1 MKEIRRIQP
10 VPASAPK
17 RLRVAAY
24 ARISEINERSPLSLS
39 TQVSYYQRLIT
50 ENPAW
55 EYAGV
60 YADAGISG
68 TNTLRP
74 QFQELLAQAR
84 KGDIDLILTK
94 SISRFSRNTLDLLS
108 IARELKD
115 LGVEIRFE
123 KEGIST
129 MSGDGELMLTLLA
142 SFAQAESEQLSAN
155 VKWRVTKQFEQ
166 GLANGFRLYGYTN
179 SPDAT
184 DVEIIEEEAEVVR
197 RVFAMYL
204 EEISCERMAQIFEKE
219 GIQSRK
225 GEPLGAEVL
234 RSWLDNETY
243 TGTLVLGRHYSDVL
257 GEHSKLNKGEMP
269 MYRVENAIP
278 AIISPELFARVQA
291 EKQRRRRLGAHA
303 NWSIPTSCLTSIIK
317 CSLCGMSYSRSG
329 QRRPSTGEVFYIW
342 ICRTKRDGVKRSGG
356 RRCTAKN
363 IPEVILHETLATTLG
378 FDEFDPDVFTRR
390 VEKIFMDET
399 QEFTIHYRDG
409 NKQTVEWTSDLRLR
423 CWTPERRAQWGEL
436 HRKRWQDPQIRQA
449 IMDER
454 RAHPRKRSP
463 QSIEKAKATFRAN
476 WSEERSK
483 AVAERNRRWWAQIP
497 AEERSHRAQRT
508 ADSLS
513 EEAKQRRREKL
524 RSAWTPERRARA
536 SQLMREMRSQQT
548 REETGK

>member
-1 MKEIRRIQP
+1 MKDIRRIQP
-10 VPASAPK
+10 PPVPAPK

-24 ARISEINERSPLSLS
+24 ARISEITERSPISLS

-50 ENPAW
+50 DNPAW

-60 YADAGISG
+60 YADAGITG

-74 QFQELLAQAR
+74 QFQQLLAKAR
-84 KGDIDLILTK
+84 AGHIDRILAK

-129 MSGDGELMLTLLA
+129 MSGDGELMLSLLA

-155 VKWRVTKQFEQ
+155 VKWRVGKQFEQ

-204 EEISCERMAQIFEKE
+204 EEISCERMAEIFQAE

-234 RSWLDNETY
+234 RAWLDNETY

-278 AIISPELFARVQA
+278 PIIPPALFERVQA
-291 EKQRRRRLGAHA
+291 EKQRRRELGAHA
-303 NWSIPTSCLTSIIK
+303 NWSIPTTCFTSVIK
-317 CSLCGMSYSRSG
+317 CALCGMSYSRSG
-329 QRRPSTGEVFYIW
+329 QRRPSTGEVSYIW
-342 ICRTKRDGVKRSGG
+342 ICRTKRDGTKRTGG

-363 IPEVILHETLATTLG
+363 IPEIILHETLATALG
-378 FDEFDPDVFTRR
+378 LASFDPEIFTQR
-390 VEKIFMDET
+390 VEKIEMNER
-399 QEFTIHYRDG
+399 QEFTIHYRNG
-409 NKQTVEWTSDLRLR
+409 QKQTVEWTSDLRQR
-423 CWTPERRAQWGEL
+423 CWTPERRNQWADL
-436 HRKRWQDPQIRQA
+436 HRKRWQDPYTREE
-449 IMDER
+449 IMEQR
-454 RAHPRKRSP
+454 RAHPPPKRSREAIER
-463 QSIEKAKATFRAN
+463 SIATRKAN
-476 WSEERSK
+476 WNEERSRQASQAMRK
-483 AVAERNRRWWAQIP
+483 RWAAIP
-497 AEERSHRAQRT
+497 PEERSRKAQRT

-524 RSAWTPERRARA
+524 RAAWTPERRAKAAETMRQLRQ
-536 SQLMREMRSQQT
+536 SQAKKGR
-548 REETGK
+548 